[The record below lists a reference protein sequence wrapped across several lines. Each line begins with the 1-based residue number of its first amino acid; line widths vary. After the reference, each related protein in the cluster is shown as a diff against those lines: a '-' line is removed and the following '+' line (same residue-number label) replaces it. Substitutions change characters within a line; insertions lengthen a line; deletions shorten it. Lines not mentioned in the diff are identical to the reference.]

1 MVWLGETRPALKA
14 KYPGLSI
21 TELSKKAGELWKTL
35 DDKSV
40 SKLSPNLHFLQ
51 SLITFMFTHWKC
63 SNAGGEE
70 GLRTILPSDLWV
82 PKNGSN
88 CLCCW
93 SLRVKCC
100 LVHVLHRCSQKW
112 TEEAKRLKERY
123 KEEMAE
129 YQKTGAIS
137 TAATKSRWVGFGSF
151 SPTDL
156 LPFISQRATI
166 THNLGAILFTL
177 ALYDY
182 MYQYIHVDMC
192 ACICIREFPEQP
204 KLCGRYSVC
213 TKTWQADI
221 THFGLV
227 VTCCLIP
234 VVRGIV

>member
-1 MVWLGETRPALKA
+1 MLEMRKA
-14 KYPGLSI
+14 
-21 TELSKKAGELWKTL
+21 W
-35 DDKSV
+35 
-40 SKLSPNLHFLQ
+40 
-51 SLITFMFTHWKC
+51 
-63 SNAGGEE
+63 
-70 GLRTILPSDLWV
+70 PSDLWV

-166 THNLGAILFTL
+166 THNLRAILFTL
-177 ALYDY
+177 ALYDWYVSVDTCRYKY
-182 MYQYIHVDMC
+182 MYLYKRVSRATKAVWKIPYTRVNKLNSLLGAYWLLS
-192 ACICIREFPEQP
+192 ACFFPSFAP
-204 KLCGRYSVC
+204 G
-213 TKTWQADI
+213 
-221 THFGLV
+221 
-227 VTCCLIP
+227 
-234 VVRGIV
+234 